1 MIPAEIEFM
10 TSLASRIE
18 PDSYAGRLTSRG
30 DLTSFF
36 MTLTAE
42 IGADCYML
50 VTIQHDQDRNSAR
63 ILASNWI
70 HDAIELAGHRLIARL
85 AQTPAAM
92 PGTRSRG
99 LAPVEAPSASIIMSG
114 EEAKLLDVLGHS
126 EIYSLQVYAGDQH
139 YFLMFS
145 ASETGKIRQDFL
157 TEAQLR
163 CCYALSQ
170 SPALFDS
177 STTQDRLSQR
187 ERECLSW
194 VSEGKTT
201 DEIALILGV
210 SGNTI
215 NNYITHAIQ
224 KLSANNRAMAI
235 ATAIRNGII

>member
-1 MIPAEIEFM
+1 MN
-10 TSLASRIE
+10 SLAIRTE
-18 PDSYAGRLTSRG
+18 PDSYAGRLASRG

-36 MTLTAE
+36 MTVTAE

-50 VTIQHDQDRNSAR
+50 VTIQHDQDSNTAR
-63 ILASNWI
+63 IIASNWI

-85 AQTPAAM
+85 AQSPAAM
-92 PGTRSRG
+92 PGTRPRSIVPQEG
-99 LAPVEAPSASIIMSG
+99 SGGSATMSG

-126 EIYSLQVYAGDQH
+126 EIYSLGVYAGGQH
-139 YFLMFS
+139 YFLLFS
-145 ASETGKIRQDFL
+145 ASDTGKIIPESL
-157 TEAQLR
+157 TQAQLR

-170 SPALFDS
+170 SPALVGVV
-177 STTQDRLSQR
+177 TTEDRLSQR

-210 SGNTI
+210 SGTTI
-215 NNYITHAIQ
+215 SNYITHAIQ

-235 ATAIRNGII
+235 ATAIRSGII